1 MKFCL
6 ISNHLFGFIF
16 NCGHMMIRLITQLFS
31 SNANISNKLVVKENP
46 SGGGD
51 GDRKKNESNKNVT
64 INDHKLDRSG
74 GKDSDSSVTAIDT
87 SRQER
92 ILLLRCYALTS

>member
-1 MKFCL
+1 M
-6 ISNHLFGFIF
+6 
-16 NCGHMMIRLITQLFS
+16 
-31 SNANISNKLVVKENP
+31 E
-46 SGGGD
+46 
-51 GDRKKNESNKNVT
+51 GDRKNIESNKNVT